1 MIRILNAEPKGYC
14 INAREILKSVG
25 ELYEEELDREKLL
38 RIIGKYEILIVR
50 LGIQVDKEALDAGHN
65 LVAVVTATTGLDHI
79 DIQHAQKKGVKVLSL
94 HGEADFLRK
103 VGATAEHTW
112 ALLLALIR
120 KVPQASRSVLNGY
133 WDRDKFRGSELR
145 GKRLGIL
152 GLGRLGEKIALYGNA
167 FEMKVLAYDPFRTAW
182 PNDVI
187 RCSNLNALLSKSEIL
202 SIHIPLNEKTK
213 GLIGKQE
220 LAVLLEDGI
229 LINTSRGEIVDSH
242 ALIESLSEGH
252 LAGAAVDVIE
262 GERNAAMRDKNSL
275 IAYAKTHSKL
285 LITPHIGGATWES
298 MASTEVFMA
307 KKLKTFLSDVE
318 ETTK

>member
-1 MIRILNAEPKGYC
+1 VIRILNAEPKGYC

-167 FEMKVLAYDPFRTAW
+167 FEMKVLAYDPFCTAW
-182 PNDVI
+182 PNDVM
-187 RCSNLNALLSKSEIL
+187 RCSNLDALLSKSDIL

-242 ALIESLSEGH
+242 ALIESLSAGH

>member
-1 MIRILNAEPKGYC
+1 MNAEPKGYC
-14 INAREILKSVG
+14 INAREILKSTG
-25 ELYEEELDREKLL
+25 KLHEEELDREKLL

-242 ALIESLSEGH
+242 ALIESLSAGH

>member
-1 MIRILNAEPKGYC
+1 VIRILNAEPKGYC

>member
-242 ALIESLSEGH
+242 ALIESLSAGH